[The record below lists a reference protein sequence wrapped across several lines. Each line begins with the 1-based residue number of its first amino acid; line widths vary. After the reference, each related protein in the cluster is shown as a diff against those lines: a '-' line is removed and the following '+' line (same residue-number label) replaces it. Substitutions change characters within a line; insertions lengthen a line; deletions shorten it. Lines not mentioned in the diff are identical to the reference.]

1 METEILRVLDP
12 AEVER
17 LDRAPIDEEIVPD
30 ARRIVMAVR
39 SGGDDALLDFAI
51 EHDGLD
57 ADDPLVL
64 ESNAIAEAAGSIP
77 DDAYHAL
84 ERAAERVVTSAN
96 AQIDRL
102 DALETAIPG
111 GRSGH
116 HIEPLHRAGCYAPG
130 GGYPLP
136 SSVLMTAIPARVAG
150 VEELVVA
157 SPDPDPVT
165 LAAADICHVDMV
177 VTAGGAH
184 AMGALGF
191 GTESVPRCDVV
202 VGPGGPWVTAGKKA
216 ITGYVRTDFMAG
228 PTELVIVADG
238 SADPSLIAADL
249 IAQAEHAPE
258 AWPVLLTP
266 SASLIR
272 AADREIVAQLADLP
286 TAAVARRAFE
296 RGFAVL
302 VEDLGSGIDLCESLA
317 PEHVQLAGERAIH
330 HRDRLTRYGTLF
342 VGQQTP
348 EAFGDY
354 GLGPNH
360 VLPTGGAA
368 RFTGGLS
375 VFDFLRMPTWLELT
389 AEPLEPAIAE
399 NVTTI
404 ARLEG
409 LEGHARSV
417 ERRLEDRDG

>member
-1 METEILRVLDP
+1 METEILGVLD
-12 AEVER
+12 ADDVER
-17 LDRAPIDEEIVPD
+17 LDRTPIDEEIFPD

-39 SGGDDALLDFAI
+39 TGGDDALLDFAI

-57 ADDPLVL
+57 PDDPLVL
-64 ESNAIAEAAGSIP
+64 DGTAIADAAGSIP
-77 DDAYHAL
+77 DDEYHAL
-84 ERAAERVVTSAN
+84 ERAAERIEAFAH

-102 DALETAIPG
+102 GDLETTVPG
-111 GRSGH
+111 GHAGH
-116 HIEPLHRAGCYAPG
+116 HVEPVKRAGCYAPG

-150 VEELVVA
+150 VDEIVVA

-165 LAAADICHVDMV
+165 LAAADVCEVDVV
-177 VTAGGAH
+177 VTAGGAQ

-191 GTESVPRCDVV
+191 GTESIPRCDVV

-228 PTELVIVADG
+228 PTELVILADG
-238 SADPSLIAADL
+238 SADPTLVAADL

-258 AWPVLLTP
+258 ALPVLLTP
-266 SASLIR
+266 STSLIEATDR
-272 AADREIVAQLADLP
+272 AVVAQLADLA
-286 TAAVARRAFE
+286 TASTARRAFE
-296 RGFAVL
+296 RGFAVR
-302 VEDLGSGIDLCESLA
+302 VNDLGSGVTLCDSLA
-317 PEHVQLAGERAIH
+317 PEHVQLAGNRAIH
-330 HRDRLTRYGTLF
+330 HRERLSRYGMLF
-342 VGQQTP
+342 IGQCTP
-348 EAFGDY
+348 EAVGDY

-389 AEPLEPAIAE
+389 EGGLEPDVADS
-399 NVTTI
+399 VTTI
-404 ARLEG
+404 ARMEG

-417 ERRLEDRDG
+417 EHRLEMSE